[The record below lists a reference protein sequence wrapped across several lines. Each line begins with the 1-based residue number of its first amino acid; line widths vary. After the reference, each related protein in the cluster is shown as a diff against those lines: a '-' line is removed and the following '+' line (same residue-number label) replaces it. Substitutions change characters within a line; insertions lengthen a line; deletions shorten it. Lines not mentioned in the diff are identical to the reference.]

1 MNSIFRPHGVYVSAR
16 RSMVV
21 LVTTFEV
28 VKGTVSVDVGGTVS
42 VKTKTEKS
50 TGKSASALDREG
62 NER

>member
-1 MNSIFRPHGVYVSAR
+1 VYLKIIERFIAVLDKQPASAGKR
-16 RSMVV
+16 
-21 LVTTFEV
+21 EH
-28 VKGTVSVDVGGTVS
+28 KGTVS